1 MTIVKSL
8 LSYITHTHSNTFTKI
23 QSYMY
28 TSGYQLF
35 NFTLKD
41 SSHFIST
48 LIHGNVWIVHACLCV
63 CFIDKK
69 INKNAILWELLSHCC
84 PRVNMV
90 TAQSYLATF
99 LAIFWQ
105 ESTNTSKWAARLLM
119 IFIVE

>member
-1 MTIVKSL
+1 MC
-8 LSYITHTHSNTFTKI
+8 
-23 QSYMY
+23 

-35 NFTLKD
+35 SFTLKD

-48 LIHGNVWIVHACLCV
+48 LIHGTVWIDHDCLCV

-69 INKNAILWELLSHCC
+69 NNKNVILWELLSHCC

-90 TAQSYLATF
+90 TAQSYVATFF
-99 LAIFWQ
+99 LAIFGQ
-105 ESTNTSKWAARLLM
+105 KSTNASKWAAHLLM